1 MEDQSQDARYAP
13 PQSHV
18 EDVLQPGQTQP
29 GELATRGTRFLAAM
43 LDAGISIAVIWLLAK
58 FTPINLWED
67 DGLGLWEPRISSAA
81 SGIVLYLV
89 LHGYLLATRGQT
101 IGKALFKIRIARP
114 DGSRAQ
120 IGRILALCDGPAFF
134 TTIWPLLGPI
144 YVLIDSLFIFRASRR
159 CLHDQIADTVV
170 LQA

>member
-1 MEDQSQDARYAP
+1 MEDKSQDARYAP

-18 EDVLQPGQTQP
+18 EDVVPPGGAQP
-29 GELATRGTRFLAAM
+29 GELASRGTRFLSAM
-43 LDAGISIAVIWLLAK
+43 LDAGISIAAIWLLAT

-67 DGLGLWEPRISSAA
+67 DGLGMWEPRISSAA
-81 SGIVLYLV
+81 SGVVLYLV

-120 IGRILALCDGPAFF
+120 IGRILALRDGPLFF
-134 TTIWPLLGPI
+134 TSIWPLLGPI
-144 YVLIDSLFIFRASRR
+144 YVLIDCLFIFRASRR